1 MNLSRADL
9 NQSEIV
15 KALRSVGATVHI
27 TSQVGSGFPDLV
39 VGIFGKNILIE
50 VKNKDTYGKLSTEQ
64 LIFRDKWKGKIH
76 LVESVDDALK
86 VIGCT

>member
-1 MNLSRADL
+1 MSRADL

-15 KALRSVGATVHI
+15 KALRSIGATVHV

-39 VGIFGKNILIE
+39 CGIFGKNYLIE

-64 LIFRDKWKGKIH
+64 LIFRDKWKGKVH
-76 LVESVDDALK
+76 VVTSVDEALK
-86 VIGCT
+86 VIGIEV